1 MLLNRENSLTNRI
14 DNITINIKP
23 SALQWRPEGPQHVQ
37 QASPPQ
43 GLEVRGP

>member
-23 SALQWRPEGPQHVQ
+23 IVGQYLGNTE
-37 QASPPQ
+37 
-43 GLEVRGP
+43 